1 MTLSLKPV
9 FVVLCLFATS
19 LIGAESLPKESLS
32 KQLSKEFVQVG
43 KTAIP
48 AVVSITVK
56 LSKKAAQYDNGDD
69 QGDFSQEEFWRR
81 FFGSPG
87 VPQKQDRKPQ
97 PVAHGSGFSVS
108 EDGYILTN
116 NHVVQDA
123 ESITVSFTD
132 EKEYPAKLIGA
143 DPNTDVALLKIDA
156 KGLPYLQLGN
166 SDHLEIGEWVVA
178 IGNPLGLQASLTVGH
193 VSAKGRND
201 LDIARVE
208 EFIQTDAAIN
218 RGNSG
223 GPLLNLDK
231 EVIGM
236 NTAMVASSANGGHMG
251 IGFAIPSNLIKQVM
265 DELIKNG
272 KIVRGF
278 LGIMF
283 QKVDNDIAEA
293 FGLSKVEGAL
303 VTDIVKDGPADKAG
317 IKAGDVIIKLNKQ
330 NIDNVGI
337 LRNTISFLHAEDVA
351 TVTVRRGDKEMEFQ
365 AVIGI
370 HPESEMAEQEVQ
382 NSLGLLVEAITSE
395 VKEQLGLTE
404 TKGVLIKFVSPNSA
418 AQFAG
423 LKRGQ
428 LILSVN
434 RHAVTTPE
442 EFYRTVQDRPSGSR
456 ILLHVKEGQATRF
469 IILRAE

>member
-9 FVVLCLFATS
+9 FFAFAFFAMA
-19 LIGAESLPKESLS
+19 LVQAESLPKESLS

-56 LSKKAAQYDNGDD
+56 LSKKTAQYDSGDD
-69 QGDFSQEEFWRR
+69 QEDFSQEEFWRR
-81 FFGSPG
+81 FFGSPNL
-87 VPQKQDRKPQ
+87 PQRPERKQPAL
-97 PVAHGSGFSVS
+97 AHASGFAVS

-116 NHVVQDA
+116 NHVVEDA
-123 ESITVSFTD
+123 ESITVAFTD
-132 EKEYPAKLIGA
+132 EKEYPAKLVGR

-156 KGLPYLQLGN
+156 KAIPYLQLGN
-166 SDHLEIGEWVVA
+166 SGNLEIGEWVIA

-193 VSAKGRND
+193 VSAQRRND
-201 LDIARVE
+201 LGIVCVE

-218 RGNSG
+218 HGNSG
-223 GPLLNLDK
+223 GPLLNLDQ

-236 NTAMVASSANGGHMG
+236 NTAIFSNSANGGHMG

-278 LGIMF
+278 LGITY
-283 QKVDNDIAEA
+283 QKVDSDLAEA
-293 FGLSKVEGAL
+293 FGLSKVKGAL
-303 VTDIVKDGPADKAG
+303 VTDVVKDGPADKAG
-317 IKAGDVIIKLNKQ
+317 IKAGDVILRLNKQ
-330 NIDNVGI
+330 DIDNVGT
-337 LRNTISFLHAEDVA
+337 LRNTISFLHANEVA
-351 TVTVRRGDKEMEFQ
+351 TVLVRRGDKEIEFQ
-365 AVIGI
+365 AVIGT
-370 HPESEMAEQEVQ
+370 HPESEMAEQDVQ
-382 NSLGLLVEAITSE
+382 NSLGLLVEAVTSE
-395 VKEQLGLTE
+395 VKEQLGYTE
-404 TKGVLIKFVSPNSA
+404 GKGVLIKFVSPNSA

-434 RHAVTTPE
+434 RRAVTTPE
-442 EFYRTVQDRPSGSR
+442 EFYRAVQDRPPGSR
-456 ILLHVKEGQATRF
+456 LLLHVKEGQATRF